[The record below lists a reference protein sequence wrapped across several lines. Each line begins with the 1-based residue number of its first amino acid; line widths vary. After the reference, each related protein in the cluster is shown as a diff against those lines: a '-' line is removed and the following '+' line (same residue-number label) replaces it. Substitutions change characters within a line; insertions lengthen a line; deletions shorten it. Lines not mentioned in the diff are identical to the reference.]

1 MAGFLGLG
9 GSSESYFLEP
19 DDSKTMGDIDYM
31 RTSKKVKRTFPNTK
45 GWGDVGASEKTVSA
59 YDERGGDPSASTAAT
74 PSYAPSTPSYT
85 PPTLSYAAPVAPA
98 TPVAEPSPEPTP
110 APAEAATEATEPAP
124 APEVEPAPAPEQEAP
139 ATDSMDM
146 FRAMARKMR

>member
-19 DDSKTMGDIDYM
+19 DDAKTMGDIDYM
-31 RTSKKVKRTFPNTK
+31 RTPKKVKRTFAKTK

-59 YDERGGDPSASTAAT
+59 YDERGGEARSAA
-74 PSYAPSTPSYT
+74 STPSYT
-85 PPTLSYAAPVAPA
+85 PSTPSYSAPA
-98 TPVAEPSPEPTP
+98 TPSYTPATPSYTPAAPAPAPAAEAPPEPTVETP
-110 APAEAATEATEPAP
+110 REPAP
-124 APEVEPAPAPEQEAP
+124 APTPAPSSG
-139 ATDSMDM
+139 DGMDM